1 MNKPDP
7 AIEAIRIVRKRISEE
22 FGNDPA
28 RLVAHYIEYQKQFG
42 GRLLEAPSEDA
53 APSEAEPAEQ
63 AGAADERRR
72 FPAARAPAGARG

>member
-7 AIEAIRIVRKRISEE
+7 AIEAIRIVRRRISEE

-42 GRLLEAPSEDA
+42 DRVLDAPPQEA
-53 APSEAEPAEQ
+53 APSEADAAEQ
-63 AGAADERRR
+63 AGAADGRHRS
-72 FPAARAPAGARG
+72 PAARAPSDARR